1 MLLTL
6 TTTHQ
11 PATDL
16 GFLLRKHPDRPQS
29 FDVGF
34 GTAHVVYPEA
44 SAERCTAALILD
56 IDPVALV
63 RGRRRDGGSK
73 GGGSKGGEGGL
84 LAQYVNDRPYA
95 ASSFLSVA
103 LGRVFGSAMTGK
115 SEAKPE
121 LADAALPLVARLV
134 PIACNGG
141 AALIERLFAPLGYT
155 VTAAPVAGDVEIRVP
170 YWDLML
176 SGTQPLAD
184 LLGHL
189 YVLIP
194 VLDDDKHYWVSED
207 EVEKLLRRGEGWLA
221 QHPERDLITRRY
233 LKHGRRLARIALERL
248 SELDEAA
255 PSEADALADAAGEV
269 VIDAPAEAAVPRL
282 NDLRVQRV
290 AEVLRESGAR
300 SVLDLGCGS
309 GRLIQ
314 ALLKDRQFDRI
325 VGLDA
330 SLRDLEAAGARL
342 KLERQSERVRDRVKL
357 LHGALTYRDA
367 RLKGF
372 DAATLVEVI
381 EHIDLPML
389 EQLASAVFGDA
400 RPQTV
405 VVTTPNR
412 EYNARYEALAE
423 AALRHHDHRFEW
435 SRAEFEAW
443 AAAVAARH
451 GYAVRFEGIGEA
463 DPELG
468 TPTQM
473 GVFTCN

>member
-44 SAERCTAALILD
+44 NAERCTAALILD

-63 RGRRRDGGSK
+63 RGRRREA
-73 GGGSKGGEGGL
+73 GSKGGEGGL
-84 LAQYVNDRPYA
+84 LSQYVNDRPYA

-103 LGRVFGSAMTGK
+103 LGRVFGSAMTNR

-121 LADAALPLVARLV
+121 LAIAALPLVARLV
-134 PIACNGG
+134 PIACDGG

-155 VTAAPVAGDVEIRVP
+155 VAALPVAGDAEIRVP
-170 YWDLML
+170 YWDLTL
-176 SGTQPLAD
+176 SGTLPLAD

-207 EVEKLLRRGEGWLA
+207 EVEKLLRRGEGWLT

-233 LKHGRRLARIALERL
+233 LKRGRHLARIALERL
-248 SELDEAA
+248 SELDEAP
-255 PSEADALADAAGEV
+255 PSQADALADAAGEAV
-269 VIDAPAEAAVPRL
+269 ADAPVETPILRL
-282 NDLRVQRV
+282 NDLRTQRV
-290 AEVLRESGAR
+290 AEVLRDSGAR

-314 ALLKDRQFDRI
+314 VLLKDRQFERI
-325 VGLDA
+325 VGVDA

-342 KLERQSERVRDRVKL
+342 KLERMSERVRDRVKL
-357 LHGALTYRDA
+357 LHGALTYRDS

-372 DAATLVEVI
+372 DAAALVEVI
-381 EHIDLPML
+381 EHIDLPL
-389 EQLASAVFGDA
+389 LDAFVGVVFGDA

-405 VVTTPNR
+405 VVTTPNK

-423 AALRHHDHRFEW
+423 DALRHHDHRFEW
-435 SRAEFEAW
+435 SRAEFEVW
-443 AAAVAARH
+443 AAVVAERC
-451 GYAVRFEGIGEA
+451 GYTVRFEGIGEV
-463 DPELG
+463 DPGLG
-468 TPTQM
+468 APTQM

>member
-44 SAERCTAALILD
+44 GAERCTAALILD

-73 GGGSKGGEGGL
+73 GGEGGL
-84 LAQYVNDRPYA
+84 LSQYVNDRPYA

-121 LADAALPLVARLV
+121 LADAVLPLVARLV

-141 AALIERLFAPLGYT
+141 AALIERLFAPLGYR
-155 VTAAPVAGDVEIRVP
+155 VTAAPVAGDAEICVP
-170 YWDLML
+170 YWDLTL
-176 SGTQPLAD
+176 SGTLPLAD

-233 LKHGRRLARIALERL
+233 LKHGRRLARLALERL
-248 SELDEAA
+248 SELDESA
-255 PSEADALADAAGEV
+255 PSEADALADAAGEPV
-269 VIDAPAEAAVPRL
+269 ADVPAPRL
-282 NDLRVQRV
+282 NDLRIRRV
-290 AEVLRESGAR
+290 AEVLRDSGAR

-325 VGLDA
+325 VGVDA

-342 KLERQSERVRDRVKL
+342 KLERMSERVRDRVKL

-372 DAATLVEVI
+372 DAAALVEVI
-381 EHIDLPML
+381 EHVDLPML
-389 EQLASAVFGDA
+389 DSLAAVVFGDA

-405 VVTTPNR
+405 VVTTPNKA
-412 EYNARYEALAE
+412 YNARYEALAE
-423 AALRHHDHRFEW
+423 DARRHHDHRFEW